1 MATVEQEEKAHDPD
15 ETERQERIKQMPPLQ
30 ACYNLMDFETVARS
44 VMKKTAWAYY
54 SSGADDEIVRGL
66 TCWKPDKS
74 VSLTSSRLCARTTMP
89 STRFGSVHEY

>member
-1 MATVEQEEKAHDPD
+1 MATVAQEEKAHDPE
-15 ETERQERIKQMPPLQ
+15 ETERQERIKRMPPLQ

-66 TCWKPDKS
+66 TGWQLDES
-74 VSLTSSRLCARTTMP
+74 VSLT
-89 STRFGSVHEY
+89 